1 MPKHMLRALTVLLYA
16 AAAVGAVWLLV
27 RFVLPWTAPF
37 LLSFALAALL
47 EPIVAAL
54 CRRGVPRGAAACAVM
69 LAVPGALTALLIHL
83 AVRGA
88 SALGELLAG
97 TPELMAALGRAL
109 GAAEDALT
117 AAAGRLPGGSDY
129 LRMALDALTETLT
142 QIPAALSRRLLDALT
157 RFAQHSPDLLLFT
170 VTAALGSLFFS
181 ASWPRVTAFFRAQL
195 PAAFL
200 RRLDGLGRDLKS
212 SFGGW
217 LRTQLILMVITFFE
231 LLAAF
236 LLLHVRG
243 AGLLAGLT
251 ALVDALPIFGT
262 GTVLFPWAAA
272 SLLLG
277 DYGRGIGLLVAWG
290 VTNLVRSAA
299 QAKLL
304 GDQIGLD
311 PLASLLALY
320 MGWRICGV
328 WGMLLF
334 PLLFVTLQQLN
345 DKGVIRLW
353 RTP

>member
-1 MPKHMLRALTVLLYA
+1 MPKRLLRTLLYA
-16 AAAVGAVWLLV
+16 AAAVGGIWLGV
-27 RFVLPWTAPF
+27 RFLLPWTAPF
-37 LLSFALAALL
+37 LVALALAALL
-47 EPIVAAL
+47 EPAVAAL
-54 CRRGVPRGAAACAVM
+54 CRRGIPRGAAAGAV
-69 LAVPGALTALLIHL
+69 LLLGPGALAALLVHL
-83 AVRGA
+83 TIRGA
-88 SALGELLAG
+88 GALTGWLAE
-97 TPELMAALGRAL
+97 TPELIDAL
-109 GAAEDALT
+109 GAAFGALEAKLT
-117 AAAGRLPGGSDY
+117 AAAGQLPGGSDY
-129 LRMALDALTETLT
+129 LRIALDALSDTLT
-142 QIPAALSRRLLDALT
+142 QIPATLSRRLLEALT

-181 ASWPRVTAFFRAQL
+181 AAWPQVIAFFRAQL
-195 PAAFL
+195 PPDFL
-200 RRLDGLGRDLKS
+200 RRLDGLGRDLKG

-217 LRTQLILMVITFFE
+217 LRTQLILMVMTFFE

-243 AGLLAGLT
+243 AGLIAGLT
-251 ALVDALPIFGT
+251 ALIDALPIFGT
-262 GTVLFPWAAA
+262 GSVLVPWAAV

-277 DYGRGIGLLVAWG
+277 DYGRGIGLLIAWG

-345 DKGVIRLW
+345 DKGVLRLW

>member
-1 MPKHMLRALTVLLYA
+1 MPKKLLRALLYA
-16 AAAVGAVWLLV
+16 AAGVGCIWLGV
-27 RFVLPWTAPF
+27 RFLLPWTAPF
-37 LLSFALAALL
+37 LVAFVLAALL
-47 EPIVAAL
+47 EPVVALL
-54 CRRGVPRGAAACAVM
+54 CRRGLPRGAAAGAVL
-69 LAVPGALTALLIHL
+69 LAGPGALAALLIRL

-88 SALGELLAG
+88 GALTNWLAG
-97 TPELMAALGRAL
+97 TPELIDAL
-109 GAAEDALT
+109 GAALGTLEAKLT
-117 AAAGRLPGGSDY
+117 AAAGQLPGGSDY
-129 LRMALDALTETLT
+129 LRIALDALAETLT
-142 QIPAALSRRLLDALT
+142 QIPATLSRRLLEALT

-181 ASWPRVTAFFRAQL
+181 ASWPRVIPFFRAQL
-195 PAAFL
+195 PGSLL
-200 RRLDGLGRDLKS
+200 RRLDGLGRDLKT

-217 LRTQLILMVITFFE
+217 LRTQIILMVMTFFE

-236 LLLHVRG
+236 LLLRVRG

-251 ALVDALPIFGT
+251 ALIDALPIFGT
-262 GTVLFPWAAA
+262 GSVLVPWAAV

-277 DYGRGIGLLVAWG
+277 QYGRGIGLLIAWV

-345 DKGVIRLW
+345 DKGVLRLW